1 MKLKTLLSRQGSI
14 MTRWHQLGPGGTL
27 LFQGSCQI
35 QRSSPSYQYSFLPAF
50 KPVWPFSLE
59 YRESNWVSTTQNSHE
74 GGNNE

>member
-35 QRSSPSYQYSFLPAF
+35 QRSSPSYQYSCLPAF
-50 KPVWPFSLE
+50 KPVWAFSLE
-59 YRESNWVSTTQNSHE
+59 YREQLGINNSE
-74 GGNNE
+74 FS